1 MKILKN
7 YSLLKDKIFS
17 EKKFHNILSYI
28 ERKELVN
35 INNIKGSLKSFALS
49 YLYENQSCP
58 IYIIAEN
65 QREASSYFND
75 LELLSPEAKLITAFT
90 SERHLR
96 NKLSEDE
103 ENEAFLLQAS
113 TEIISNNQY
122 ISILT
127 KDIIDKKIQEPEE
140 VFTSKIDLKVGQKL
154 NFTDFTNGLIKNGF
168 KRTDYVGDVGDIAI
182 RGGILDIYPI
192 SFNNPIRL
200 DFWGDE
206 IESIREF
213 DPISQRSNKEY
224 NNISIIQAFSTSND
238 KSKFIKFID
247 IIPKNAIIIIDDL
260 EFFTEKDEL
269 HKLSTFKKIVFNSFE
284 KADIKL
290 VSKEQKNFDSSI
302 QALTKQ
308 LLEQV
313 KYGFDIFISAE
324 SKNYLERLSN
334 IIFAHLE
341 NDLIYN
347 EREIDNFFN
356 KINWLDTTLTTGFEF
371 STSTFL
377 FTEHQ
382 IFQRN
387 RLSEKTNNKSRAKK
401 NIIELNSLK
410 NGDYIVHEDK
420 GVAKFEGFRS
430 VKFGDSYQDCVQ
442 LAFEDGDVLYVSM
455 NYINK
460 IQKYSAQ
467 EGIEPKLSKLGSSDW
482 ERRKQRHK
490 KKIKEIAR
498 ELIKLYAKRKM
509 QPGYAFDKDSIW
521 QKEFE
526 ASFIYDDTIDQKR
539 ATEEIKNDM
548 ESNMPMDRLLCGDVG
563 FGKTEIAIRAAFKA
577 VQSGK
582 QAAVLVPT
590 TILAHQHLM
599 SFRDRLHRF
608 PVNIQVLSR
617 FVPKSK
623 QNEIVQNIKHGKV
636 DIVIGTHRIL
646 SKDIEFKDLGL
657 LVVDEEQRFG
667 VKAKEKLRE
676 MRVSIDTLT
685 LTATPI
691 PRTLNFSLMG
701 ARDLSIMETP
711 PKNRLPIHTEIQQ
724 WDEDIICEVIT
735 KEIKRGG
742 QVFFVNDKI
751 QDLELLMYDLQEML
765 PQIKFKLAHG
775 QMQPKE
781 IENVMQKFISG
792 EIDVLCTTKI
802 VESGLD
808 IPNANTMIIN
818 KAQNFGLAEL
828 YQLRGRVGRTNLQA
842 FCYLLIPN
850 DTKVSKVAIQRL
862 QAIEEF
868 TDLGSGFQ
876 IALRDMEIRGAG
888 NLLGAEQSGAIYD
901 IGFDLYQKVL
911 DEAVRELK
919 IDEFANVFETED
931 KLASKLLEN
940 NDVAIETAD
949 DCFISEDY
957 VPSDTDRFEYYKRLY
972 SIRENKQLTEM
983 EKEFIDKYGKLPN
996 ELINLLFVIKLR
1008 IQAIKTGFTKIVLK
1022 LNKMLIELPEQEN
1035 EYFYQKA
1042 FPVVL
1047 DHIQTIEGAQLH
1059 QGRKKLSI
1067 EIPIRNKQHSV
1078 EILWK
1083 INKSLE
1089 ELDYE

>member
-1 MKILKN
+1 LKILKDYN
-7 YSLLKDKIFS
+7 KLKEKIFS
-17 EKKFHNILSYI
+17 DNKFQNILTYL
-28 ERKELVN
+28 ERKELIN
-35 INNIKGSLKSFALS
+35 INNIKGSLKAFALS
-49 YLYENQSCP
+49 YLYENQSKP
-58 IYIIAEN
+58 LYIIAET
-65 QREASSYFND
+65 QRDASSYLND
-75 LELLSPEAKLITAFT
+75 LEILLPNAKLISAFT

-96 NKLSEDE
+96 NKLTQED
-103 ENEAFLLQAS
+103 ENEAYLLQAS
-113 TEIISNNQY
+113 TDIISNNHY

-127 KDIIDKKIQEPEE
+127 KDILEKKIQEPEE
-140 VFTSKIDLKVGQKL
+140 VFTSKIDLKTGQKL
-154 NFTDFTNGLIKNGF
+154 NFNQFTHGLIKNGF
-168 KRTDYVGDVGDIAI
+168 KRTDYVGDIGEIAI
-182 RGGILDIYPI
+182 RGGIVDIYPI

-200 DFWGDE
+200 EFWGDE

-224 NNISIIQAFSTSND
+224 NSISLIQSFSTSNEN
-238 KSKFIKFID
+238 SKYILFLD
-247 IIPKNAIIIIDDL
+247 IIPKDAIIIIDDL
-260 EFFTEKDEL
+260 EFFAEKEEFN
-269 HKLSTFKKIVFNSFE
+269 KISNFKKIVFNSFE
-284 KADIKL
+284 KADIKI
-290 VSKEQKNFDSSI
+290 VSKDQKNFDSSI
-302 QALTKQ
+302 QALTKV
-308 LLEQV
+308 LLEQI
-313 KYGFDIFISAE
+313 KYDFDVFITAE
-324 SKNYLERLSN
+324 SKSYLERLSN

-341 NDLIYN
+341 NDLVFN
-347 EREIDNFFN
+347 EIEIDKIFN
-356 KINWLDTTLTTGFEF
+356 KINWIDTTLNTGFEF
-371 STSTFL
+371 STTTFL
-377 FTEHQ
+377 YTEHQ

-410 NGDYIVHEDK
+410 NGDYVVHEDK
-420 GVAKFEGFRS
+420 GIARFEGFRS

-467 EGIEPKLSKLGSSDW
+467 EGIEPKLSKLGSSEW

-509 QPGYAFDKDSIW
+509 QSGYAFDKDTTW

-539 ATEEIKNDM
+539 TTEEIKADM

-563 FGKTEIAIRAAFKA
+563 FGKTEIAMRAAFKA

-582 QAAVLVPT
+582 QVAVLVPT

-599 SFRDRLHRF
+599 SFKDRLHRY

-617 FVPKSK
+617 FVPKNK
-623 QNEIVQNIKHGKV
+623 QNDIVQDLKVGRV
-636 DIVIGTHRIL
+636 DILIGTHRIL
-646 SKDIEFKDLGL
+646 SKDIQFKDLGL
-657 LVVDEEQRFG
+657 LIVDEEQRFG

-676 MRVSIDTLT
+676 MRVSVDTLT

-711 PKNRLPIHTEIQQ
+711 PKNRLPIHTEIQE
-724 WDEDIICEVIT
+724 WDEALIASVIL

-742 QVFFVNDKI
+742 QVYFVNDRI
-751 QDLELLMYDLQEML
+751 QDLELIMHDLKESM
-765 PQIKFKLAHG
+765 PNIKFKMAHG
-775 QMQPKE
+775 QMPPKD
-781 IENVMQKFISG
+781 IENIMQKFISG

-818 KAQNFGLAEL
+818 KAHNFGLAEL

-842 FCYLLIPN
+842 YCYLLIPN
-850 DTKVSKVAIQRL
+850 NEKISKVAIQRL

-919 IDEFANVFETED
+919 IDEFANVFETDE

-940 NDVAIETAD
+940 SDVAIETPD

-957 VPSDTDRFEYYKRLY
+957 VPTDTDRFEYYKRLY
-972 SIRENKQLTEM
+972 ALRENQNLVEM
-983 EKEFIDKYGKLPN
+983 EQEFIDKYGKLPD
-996 ELINLLFVIKLR
+996 ELQNLLFVIKLR
-1008 IQAIKTGFTKIVLK
+1008 IQAIKTGFTKIILK
-1022 LNKMLIELPEQEN
+1022 KGKLIIEMPEKEN

-1042 FPVVL
+1042 FPIIL
-1047 DHIQTIEGAQLH
+1047 DHIQTIEGSQLH
-1059 QGRKKLSI
+1059 QGRTKLSL